1 MAAGSA
7 AKLTVSGGDIEAIQ
21 SIGGAQVN
29 ISGGSVYCE
38 GVYYAL
44 YNGGGNTS
52 ISGGYFYS
60 PTGKNIYVASGTVKL
75 PVATLVISPLLW
87 KAVINFRILV

>member
-29 ISGGSVYCE
+29 IFGWFG
-38 GVYYAL
+38 
-44 YNGGGNTS
+44 
-52 ISGGYFYS
+52 
-60 PTGKNIYVASGTVKL
+60 
-75 PVATLVISPLLW
+75 
-87 KAVINFRILV
+87 IL

>member
-1 MAAGSA
+1 MWWHKTGYALMAAGSA

-38 GVYYAL
+38 GCIMPCITEAAIL
-44 YNGGGNTS
+44 R
-52 ISGGYFYS
+52 F
-60 PTGKNIYVASGTVKL
+60 
-75 PVATLVISPLLW
+75 PVVTFIVRQE
-87 KAVINFRILV
+87 RIFM